1 MIKKKTRSKKK
12 ELSDTVN
19 LIPMINLIFLLLIFF
34 LLTGVVSK
42 KDTIKIERPM
52 SEFGQ
57 KVEFIK
63 DEVTFVVNENNEIF
77 YENKQIFIE
86 DILTIVKSNEIKHTI
101 DVDKNAEISTFNKI
115 IRKLKNSDLKKV
127 FIKVSESN
135 ND

>member
-57 KVEFIK
+57 KVEFIQ
-63 DEVTFVVNENNEIF
+63 DEVTFVVNDNNEIF
-77 YENKQIFIE
+77 YENKRIFIE